1 MQSENV
7 YIGDDK
13 FNRFLEHYSC
23 PTPIEVV
30 KMRFAGAICSPNSNL
45 RPTDV
50 ISSIFLENQQP
61 RLSTKAEAEL
71 FFRFF
76 MGLWDEMFI
85 EVKTNTLKLSKIEK
99 KNRDNLVN
107 LCIRRADEIERGFV
121 EGFWGGCETLNI
133 PNFAAEL
140 VSSLT
145 DLSDVYMILAEKL
158 KKSENTDDILQVIE
172 NTDKTVEKTFSFLIE
187 NMVIPNI
194 SKLERNVNE
203 HYF

>member
-1 MQSENV
+1 MQSENI

-13 FNRFLEHYSC
+13 FNRFLEHYAC

-61 RLSTKAEAEL
+61 RLTTKAEAEL
-71 FFRFF
+71 FFKFF

-85 EVKTNTLKLSKIEK
+85 EIKTNTLKLSKIEK
-99 KNRDNLVN
+99 KNREDLIK
-107 LCIRRADEIERGFV
+107 LCERRADEIERGFV

-140 VSSLT
+140 ISSLT
-145 DLSDVYMILAEKL
+145 DMSDVYMILAEKL
-158 KKSENTDDILQVIE
+158 KKSENIDDILPVIK
-172 NTDKTVEKTFSFLIE
+172 NTDKTVEKTFNFLIE
-187 NMVIPNI
+187 NMVLPNI
-194 SKLERNVNE
+194 SKLQRSVN
-203 HYF
+203 

>member
-13 FNRFLEHYSC
+13 FNRFLEHYAC
-23 PTPIEVV
+23 PTPIEIV

-50 ISSIFLENQQP
+50 ISSIFLEDQQP
-61 RLSTKAEAEL
+61 RLTTKAEAAL
-71 FFRFF
+71 FFKFF

-99 KNRDNLVN
+99 KNREDLID
-107 LCIRRADEIERGFV
+107 LCIKRADEIERGFV

-140 VSSLT
+140 ISSLT
-145 DLSDVYMILAEKL
+145 DMSDVYMILAEKL
-158 KKSENTDDILQVIE
+158 KKSENIEDILPVIK
-172 NTDKTVEKTFSFLIE
+172 NTDKTVEKTFNFLIE
-187 NMVIPNI
+187 NMVLPNI
-194 SKLERNVNE
+194 SKLQRSVN
-203 HYF
+203 